1 MTTAFVDLSN
11 DKTLLPSATLLSMKT
26 ASANKRNVAKPPHL
40 FKVVVGAK
48 SGSVAGSFQSLEA
61 HKIAPSP
68 VLLPERRRSGVLVS
82 QSQTPKHIPALA
94 SSCRRS
100 YPSHGAAVRRIS
112 EKEFDEVVLE
122 SKVPVLVDFWASWC
136 GPCKLVAPSMDKIDQ
151 KYSGQVKV
159 VKVETTENSE
169 LVEKYK
175 VYGLPTLILFIDGK
189 EVPGSRHEGA
199 ISFAKVESLLM
210 SFLPTLVPS

>member
-1 MTTAFVDLSN
+1 MNSSTTTTTAIPSAQALLDPADMKLSSS
-11 DKTLLPSATLLSMKT
+11 KTVPPPLLPLPPARQAAERKRIAAEAVIKNSSSVVT
-26 ASANKRNVAKPPHL
+26 AANVQVGT
-40 FKVVVGAK
+40 KVVV
-48 SGSVAGSFQSLEA
+48 
-61 HKIAPSP
+61 
-68 VLLPERRRSGVLVS
+68 
-82 QSQTPKHIPALA
+82 
-94 SSCRRS
+94 
-100 YPSHGAAVRRIS
+100 AV